1 MSPVKQTKI
10 TPRTL
15 AIVATSGMIA
25 ALGLLAFVLLSV
37 PKLSESGRIEIKLGS
52 DKFDAGNNERR
63 AASIAADGPLLFS
76 DVAGG
81 QRDIILQHLG
91 DDPNAGWYAF
101 EARRPG
107 QGRECFL
114 RWNTERRE
122 FDDQCG
128 GSPVAA
134 DGAGLVQFPIEI
146 TEKGNVIID
155 LNADRRQVGTTST
168 SIQITGSLPQ
178 D

>member
-15 AIVATSGMIA
+15 AIVAVSSMIA
-25 ALGLLAFVLLSV
+25 ALGLLAFVLISV
-37 PKLSESGRIEIKLGS
+37 PKLSESGQIEVKLGA
-52 DKFDAGNNERR
+52 DRFDAGNNERR
-63 AASIAADGPLLFS
+63 AESIAADGPLLFS

-91 DDPNAGWYAF
+91 EDPNTGWYAF

-114 RWNTERRE
+114 RWNAARQE
-122 FDDQCG
+122 FDDECG
-128 GSPVAA
+128 GSAVPA

-146 TEKGNVIID
+146 TSKGNVIID
-155 LNADRRQVGTTST
+155 LNAERRRAGTTST
-168 SIQITGSLPQ
+168 SIPISGSLPAE
-178 D
+178 